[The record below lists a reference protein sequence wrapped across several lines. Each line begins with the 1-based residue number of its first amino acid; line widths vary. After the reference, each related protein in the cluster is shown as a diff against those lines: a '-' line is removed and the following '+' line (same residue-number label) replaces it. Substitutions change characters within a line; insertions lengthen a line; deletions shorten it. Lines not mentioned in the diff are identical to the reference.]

1 MLSSTNYK
9 FLSKD
14 GDEKEVWSD
23 DNKPL
28 LYNSSFT
35 LSDIPNKYITGIG
48 TTKSIIFRASG
59 LTFLDLFEVDSGS
72 TAATQLLDFAKA
84 FNPNAVVDGIL
95 SAVYPSNTSPS
106 FDICVTLPARLTVFS
121 VSSSTY
127 TIRAYGPSPFNFT
140 TSSASNITA
149 NITEYHSDEI
159 TIDPVN

>member
-28 LYNSSFT
+28 LCNSSFT
-35 LSDIPNKYITGIG
+35 LTDIPNKYISGIG

-59 LTFLDLFEVDSGS
+59 LTFLDLYDVDSGS
-72 TAATQLLDFAKA
+72 TAANQLLNFAKA
-84 FNPNAVVDGIL
+84 YNPSGVVDGIL
-95 SAVYPSNTSPS
+95 SAVYPSSASPS
-106 FDICVTLPARLTVFS
+106 FDICVTLPARLTVFT
-121 VSSSTY
+121 STY
-127 TIRAYGPSPFNFT
+127 TIRAYGPNPFNFT

-149 NITEYHSDEI
+149 NISEYHSDEI